1 MEVEK
6 DSLAPDLVSRP
17 EDTLGDDLH
26 RSFELARMA
35 VERQNESIARVTR
48 SLDELVE
55 VLDRAMPIFHGAA
68 QTDRAD

>member
-6 DSLAPDLVSRP
+6 ESLAPDSVSRP
-17 EDTLGDDLH
+17 EEALGDDLH
-26 RSFELARMA
+26 KSFELARMA

-55 VLDRAMPIFHGAA
+55 VLDKAMPIFHGEA
-68 QTDRAD
+68 QTDRAG